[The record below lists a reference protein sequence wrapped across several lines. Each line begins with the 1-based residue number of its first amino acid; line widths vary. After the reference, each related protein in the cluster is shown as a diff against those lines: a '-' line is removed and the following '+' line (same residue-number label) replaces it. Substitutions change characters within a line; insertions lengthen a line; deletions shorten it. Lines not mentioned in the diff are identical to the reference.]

1 MIMCSKGVGFFPQNC
16 TWSEFD
22 REHVPVHMVLPAGGL
37 NSDALTVCRSGRNVH
52 DHVDYG

>member
-1 MIMCSKGVGFFPQNC
+1 MCLKGVGFFPQNC
-16 TWSEFD
+16 AWSEFD

-37 NSDALTVCRSGRNVH
+37 NSDALTVCRSGPNVH